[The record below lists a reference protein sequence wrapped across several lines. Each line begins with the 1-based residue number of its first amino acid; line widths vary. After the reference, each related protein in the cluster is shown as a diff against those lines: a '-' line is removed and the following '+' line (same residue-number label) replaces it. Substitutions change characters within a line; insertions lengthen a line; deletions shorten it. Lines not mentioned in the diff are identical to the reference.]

1 MQMLLSQVELLFL
14 LSFQHRKLNCIEE
27 HFLQEVLSPQPTAFD
42 FSGKPVTSQEYF
54 NGPLKDKNEFV
65 ITLLTLCDK
74 LVSICYG
81 RTHELKYQGAIPTPT
96 SSSRGNKNAP

>member
-1 MQMLLSQVELLFL
+1 MLLSPVELLFL